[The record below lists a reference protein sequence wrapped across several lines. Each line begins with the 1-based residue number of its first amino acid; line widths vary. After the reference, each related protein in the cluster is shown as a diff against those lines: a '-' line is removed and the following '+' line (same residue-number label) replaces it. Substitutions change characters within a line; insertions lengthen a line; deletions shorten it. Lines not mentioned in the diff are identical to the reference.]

1 MRGEHAVAVHHELS
15 PGKTSIGFRA
25 AQNKPP
31 GRVQKDFRVLVR
43 GQSLQRRGQ
52 YLVGKFPAEFVYGF
66 LRVVLGRK
74 DNRIQ
79 PQGFSILAVFH
90 GDLRF
95 PIRAQAPYHPG
106 FPGGGEGAGE
116 AVGQNHRQR
125 HSLRGFRTGV
135 AHHHALISGPQLQ
148 GGLIFREIPSAF

>member
-15 PGKTSIGFRA
+15 PGEAGIGFRA
-25 AQNKPP
+25 AQHKPP
-31 GRVQKDFRVLVR
+31 GRVQKDFRILVR
-43 GQSLQRRGQ
+43 RQSLQRRGQ
-52 YLVGKFPAEFVYGF
+52 HLVGEFPAEFVRG
-66 LRVVLGRK
+66 LIRAVLGRK
-74 DNRIQ
+74 DDSVQ
-79 PQGFSILAVFH
+79 PKGFSILAVFH
-90 GDLRF
+90 SDLCF
-95 PIRAQAPYHPG
+95 SVRAQAPYHPG

-148 GGLIFREIPSAF
+148 GVAIFTEISSAL

>member
-1 MRGEHAVAVHHELS
+1 MGSEHAVAVHHELS
-15 PGKTSIGFRA
+15 PGEAGVSFRA
-25 AQNKPP
+25 AQHKPP
-31 GRVQKDFRVLVR
+31 GRIQKDFRILIR
-43 GQSLQRRGQ
+43 RQGLQRRGQ
-52 YLVGKFPAEFVYGF
+52 HLVGKFPAEFVHGF

-106 FPGGGEGAGE
+106 FPGGGESTGE
-116 AVGQNHRQR
+116 AVSQHNRQR
-125 HSLRGFRTGV
+125 HTLRGFRTGV
-135 AHHHALISGPQLQ
+135 AHHDALISGPQLQ
-148 GGLIFREIPSAF
+148 GGLIFREIPSAL